1 MFINMFII
9 FYSQIALLLHT
20 NHFYLIEVIVPTQ
33 ESDCCVSCIELVVS
47 FYNLDIWFGNCS
59 DCGIFR
65 LLFYYYFLTLHDIP
79 ICQDSLK
86 IKTSS
91 YCLSYIHYYI
101 MTSFIRFVNK
111 RAVILMSKSY
121 YHMLGT
127 HLIQVIK
134 SQNKTIHKV
143 NDVLNIYIHWK

>member
-1 MFINMFII
+1 MFII

-20 NHFYLIEVIVPTQ
+20 NHFYFIEVIVPTQ
-33 ESDCCVSCIELVVS
+33 ESDWCVSCVELVVS

-59 DCGIFR
+59 DCGICR
-65 LLFYYYFLTLHDIP
+65 LLFYYYFLTLHDNP
-79 ICQDSLK
+79 ICQDRLR

-91 YCLSYIHYYI
+91 YCLSYLHYNIYI
-101 MTSFIRFVNK
+101 MTSFIRFANK

-127 HLIQVIK
+127 HLIQVKK